1 MSKYKMMIRAI
12 LKLLFGKAYICL
24 LQAVYSYA
32 MLNNRRNAM
41 ETLKDRLYKRR
52 IIIKQGN
59 VGKLE
64 LTKLMLDK

>member
-1 MSKYKMMIRAI
+1 MMIRAI
-12 LKLLFGKAYICL
+12 FKLLFGKAYICL

-52 IIIKQGN
+52 IYYN
-59 VGKLE
+59 AR
-64 LTKLMLDK
+64 